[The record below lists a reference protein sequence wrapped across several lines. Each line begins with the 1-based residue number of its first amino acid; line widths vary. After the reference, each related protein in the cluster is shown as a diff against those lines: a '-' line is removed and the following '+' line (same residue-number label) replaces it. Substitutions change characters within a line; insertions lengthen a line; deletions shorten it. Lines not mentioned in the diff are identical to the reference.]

1 MPLLISYRNAL
12 LVPVGQVYD
21 AETVKYRIT
30 VATETITSEILECVI
45 CVYTALQEVCL

>member
-1 MPLLISYRNAL
+1 MSLLILYRNAF

-21 AETVKYRIT
+21 AEAFKYRIA

-45 CVYTALQEVCL
+45 CVYEPLQEAYL